1 MKTKSKSTSK
11 SKSATKASAAKKAV
25 TLIDKEMFA
34 ELLTH
39 VRSTDAE
46 RTIDRRKEL
55 LAQVAGSIAAGL
67 AMAPSPSITKAEPM
81 AAVAVDIAT
90 AILKKVGIA
99 PTEDDVE
106 MPASTTSAD
115 SADVGAAS

>member
-1 MKTKSKSTSK
+1 MKTKSKSKTV
-11 SKSATKASAAKKAV
+11 TKKPTAQKAV
-25 TLIDKEMFA
+25 ALIDKEMFD
-34 ELLTH
+34 ELLAH

-55 LAQVAGSIAAGL
+55 LAQVAGSIAGSL

-99 PTEDDVE
+99 PTEAGVE
-106 MPASTTSAD
+106 TSASTTSTD
-115 SADVGAAS
+115 STDVGAAS